1 MITDER
7 TDTVFLST
15 WLQKSHPAFFDKF
28 TTCLNKS
35 NIKWRFIGNTAD
47 IWCRDYMPIQIEER
61 EFVQYRYYPDYLTR
75 READKKY
82 ITDTDKACKSIY
94 LTPSKK
100 TDLIIDGGNV
110 VKGDDFVIMT
120 EKVYQEN
127 PSYSP
132 SEIHN
137 KLEKLFQCKVI
148 MLPWD
153 KYEKYGHADGIVK
166 PIDSTN
172 VLLTNYDDYDKEIAE
187 ETERRLSKY
196 VHVEKLHY
204 EVEKPDK
211 RNWAYINF
219 LQVGYSII
227 LPTINIE
234 EDEQAYKQIQ
244 GYYPSYEI
252 HQFNCEEIIK
262 QGGALN
268 CITWNVDQDYRK
280 TKGFTEEDRKRFE
293 KLMNRFKNEEE
304 AIKDGAFSGFTKSEM
319 YFMGDFDIVKFGE
332 KYPGLCWYYMTD

>member
-15 WLQKSHPAFFDKF
+15 WLQKSNPAFFDKF
-28 TTCLNKS
+28 TTCLNQS

-47 IWCRDYMPIQIEER
+47 IWCRDYMPIQIEED
-61 EFVQYRYYPDYLTR
+61 EFVQYRYHPDYLTR
-75 READKKY
+75 RETDKKY
-82 ITDTDKACKSIY
+82 ITNTDKACKSIY

-120 EKVYQEN
+120 EKVYHEN
-127 PSYSP
+127 PNYNP

-187 ETERRLSKY
+187 EIERRLSKH

-204 EVEKPDK
+204 EVKKPDK

-219 LQVGYSII
+219 L
-227 LPTINIE
+227 
-234 EDEQAYKQIQ
+234 
-244 GYYPSYEI
+244 
-252 HQFNCEEIIK
+252 
-262 QGGALN
+262 
-268 CITWNVDQDYRK
+268 
-280 TKGFTEEDRKRFE
+280 
-293 KLMNRFKNEEE
+293 
-304 AIKDGAFSGFTKSEM
+304 
-319 YFMGDFDIVKFGE
+319 
-332 KYPGLCWYYMTD
+332 